1 MYLCEI
7 LPGKISCGKYRR
19 VSVQKGHISMI
30 QSSGIVRIPTAMF
43 SRQRLQ
49 VTTKS
54 ENAEFGPWNMKT
66 V

>member
-1 MYLCEI
+1 
-7 LPGKISCGKYRR
+7 
-19 VSVQKGHISMI
+19 MI
-30 QSSGIVRIPTAMF
+30 QSSGIVWIFAVIF

-54 ENAEFGPWNMKT
+54 ENDELGPWNMGT